1 MIIGAP
7 YMVTENM
14 IEQCKVKG
22 GIFIIMGFNDFAKK
36 NQCDFVVH
44 GNTPVKEDIDGQDP
58 YEVHFSL
65 SFFPRAMHMR
75 GGGSLKQS
83 KAVQGPMYHSYPEA
97 AFRH

>member
-22 GIFIIMGFNDFAKK
+22 YTFIIWVLMILQKK

-58 YEVHFSL
+58 YEVYFFLFLFFFSW
-65 SFFPRAMHMR
+65 AMHM
-75 GGGSLKQS
+75 
-83 KAVQGPMYHSYPEA
+83 
-97 AFRH
+97 